1 MKNFEERYTAWLD
14 GVLDEAMQEEFEAK
28 LDAEA
33 HREAAGWRK
42 LRGLMRESLVPAAA
56 PHADFINS
64 QVLAEIRREMPQ
76 PARQAP
82 RRSFGIRLAWAGASL
97 LTLAIVLSAIILP
110 QVTKPP
116 TADQYI
122 SQVIEARSSDPTH
135 SAVAFEAPGGKGAV
149 LWVENAGYIPANEKI
164 K

>member
-14 GVLDEAMQEEFEAK
+14 GVLDEAMQEEFEAL
-28 LDAEA
+28 LDAQA
-33 HREAAGWRK
+33 HQDAAGWKK
-42 LRGLMRESLVPAAA
+42 LRGLMRESLVPAFT

-64 QVLAEIRREMPQ
+64 QVLAEIHRETPR
-76 PARQAP
+76 PKRQET
-82 RRSFGIRLAWAGASL
+82 RGTFGIRLAWAGASL
-97 LTLAIVLSAIILP
+97 LALAIVLSAIILP

-135 SAVAFEAPGGKGAV
+135 AAVAFEAPGGKGAV